1 MLCVCTKRVCVCNT
15 ELVCK
20 AVRMAFSCQTSA
32 IALPFIPIPCSM
44 YIVQLLNCMQGAR
57 CDSIYIVQLL
67 YCTFLAVTV
76 FTLYS
81 CWTTGSQLWEYVHY
95 TVIVPAVTVCT
106 LYSHCTVGSQLWRK
120 CLLLYSYC
128 TAGPQLLRR
137 CMYIIQLLYCRVP
150 AVREVYVHYI
160 VIVLQDSSCEGG
172 VCILY
177 SYCTAG
183 SQLWGRCMYII

>member
-1 MLCVCTKRVCVCNT
+1 MVDLTWNDPYLIWLKFTINYSLFKLNYNWRHCSAISLNVFMLCVCTKRVCVCNT

-106 LYSHCTVGSQLWRK
+106 L
-120 CLLLYSYC
+120 
-128 TAGPQLLRR
+128 
-137 CMYIIQLLYCRVP
+137 
-150 AVREVYVHYI
+150 
-160 VIVLQDSSCEGG
+160 
-172 VCILY
+172 
-177 SYCTAG
+177 
-183 SQLWGRCMYII
+183 